1 MFVHSVFP
9 VYDPAIDGKL
19 EHVITIGDEEL
30 YEFRIYSPFIFGDDG
45 KIEEYQD
52 SQES

>member
-9 VYDPAIDGKL
+9 VHDPAIDGKL
-19 EHVITIGDEEL
+19 KHDITVGDEEL
-30 YEFRIYSPFIFGDDG
+30 SEFRIYSPFIFGDDW